1 MDFTKKLI
9 FEDKNDKQELFY
21 IIVLVLIL
29 LIVSFF
35 VTTQLYDKRI
45 FPKKRIK

>member
-1 MDFTKKLI
+1 MVFAKKLI
-9 FEDKNDKQELFY
+9 FEDIDDKQKLFY

-35 VTTQLYDKRI
+35 VTTQLYDRRI